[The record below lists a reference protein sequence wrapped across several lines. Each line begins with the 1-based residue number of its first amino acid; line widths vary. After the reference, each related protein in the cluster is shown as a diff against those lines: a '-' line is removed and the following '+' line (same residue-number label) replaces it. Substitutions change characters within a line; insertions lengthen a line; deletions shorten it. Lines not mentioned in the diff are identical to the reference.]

1 MKKPKNK
8 MGTCIHIRITTDTE
22 NVFKREASEMRIALS
37 TYCRVFIEEMR
48 KRHGLVSLG
57 K

>member
-1 MKKPKNK
+1 MKKPKSK
-8 MGTCIHIRITTDTE
+8 MGTCIHIRLLEDTE
-22 NVFKREASEMRIALS
+22 EVFKRQAADMRIALS